1 MHFVPGFI
9 SVTPIGFPDSD
20 SVTLVFNGLSDA
32 KTEEKKV
39 KERKHFLPFSLVDII
54 MQGEFT
60 SLLLYFSFFIEKC

>member
-32 KTEEKKV
+32 KTEEKKS
-39 KERKHFLPFSLVDII
+39 KREKTFFAFFLGGYYHARRVYKSA
-54 MQGEFT
+54 
-60 SLLLYFSFFIEKC
+60 SLL